1 MKGTKRIMQG
11 HLGGV
16 RGMRCPPHLPEQRI
30 KMPCTRQVPPARA
43 RGGAGRWPTSSARL
57 RLRHPGHGLTRARSR
72 CMSVHVLVHVP
83 TLPSYLLPPPRTQ
96 CPCTPAH
103 TRPRHFPPL
112 TLLLHA
118 ALQALAEAAGLAL
131 SPGLLGDLAGALPKG
146 APQPGVAFH
155 GSPVREQRAKGRF
168 GEYPSFPGWGAP
180 SYISLWTLLQSVQRH
195 VHFSLEHGCP

>member
-1 MKGTKRIMQG
+1 MPTTSAGAENKDALHPSSPSSKGPWWCGQMAHK
-11 HLGGV
+11 L
-16 RGMRCPPHLPEQRI
+16 C
-30 KMPCTRQVPPARA
+30 
-43 RGGAGRWPTSSARL
+43 
-57 RLRHPGHGLTRARSR
+57 
-72 CMSVHVLVHVP
+72 P
-83 TLPSYLLPPPRTQ
+83 TLPAAPRPRADPCTLTVHVRTRAHTRPHAPFLLAPPPQTQ

-146 APQPGVAFH
+146 APQPGVAFY

-180 SYISLWTLLQSVQRH
+180 SYISLWTPLQSVQRH